1 MFLFRIVYS
10 RGSSSF
16 HDYFRFVSKWQDT
29 YSYARVAKFRMSLIS
44 LLLRARQRNSPL
56 RRNRIILFFLFTL
69 LQTKQ
74 TKSSKNHRNKRN
86 FFFSSR
92 SRIYIFKFFPKF
104 NIALQSINILNL
116 FTTLKLRKIIPREFF

>member
-44 LLLRARQRNSPL
+44 LLLRARQRNSLL

-74 TKSSKNHRNKRN
+74 TKSSKNHRNTNERN

-92 SRIYIFKFFPKF
+92 SRIYSIFKFFPKLF
-104 NIALQSINILNL
+104 NIVLQSINILNL
-116 FTTLKLRKIIPREFF
+116 FTSC